1 MEIANSIAI
10 ITGAARGIGAAIA
23 EKMLGNGANVVISDI
38 DELALGETEARL
50 RELFPGKVI
59 AKAGD
64 AADRAD
70 IATLIDLAENN
81 FGSVDFYFANAGAV
95 VGEGLEA
102 TEEQWDFAF
111 DLNLR
116 AHVRAAK
123 LLIPKWLERGRGY
136 FFSTASAAGLLTQI
150 GSPTYA
156 TSKHA
161 AVAFAE
167 WLRVTYADQGIRVST
182 LCPMGVD
189 TDLLNIEGSIAI
201 KAVKSAGSVL
211 TPESVAD
218 DVIAAIGTEQFLV
231 LPHAEVGDFF
241 AHKANNYDSWL
252 NAMVKYRQSL
262 GS

>member
-1 MEIANSIAI
+1 MKIQDSTAI
-10 ITGAARGIGAAIA
+10 VTGAARGIGAAIA
-23 EKMLGNGANVVISDI
+23 ERMLVNGAKVVISDI
-38 DELALGETEARL
+38 DESELGQTEAGLLALYPE
-50 RELFPGKVI
+50 KVI

-64 AADRAD
+64 AANRSD
-70 IATLIDLAENN
+70 IATLIELAEQN
-81 FGSVDFYFANAGAV
+81 FGPVDFYFANAGAV

-116 AHVRAAK
+116 AHVRAAQ
-123 LLIPKWLERGRGY
+123 LLIPKWLERQKGY

-161 AVAFAE
+161 AIAFAE

-201 KAVKSAGSVL
+201 AAVKSAGAVL
-211 TPESVAD
+211 SADAVAD
-218 DVIAAIGTEQFLV
+218 EVIAAINTEKFLV

-262 GS
+262 ES

>member
-1 MEIANSIAI
+1 MEILDSTAI

-23 EKMLGNGANVVISDI
+23 ERMLASGAAVVISDI
-38 DELALGETEARL
+38 DAPALDRTEARL
-50 RELFPGKVI
+50 RALYPNKVV

-64 AADRAD
+64 AADRSD
-70 IATLIDLAENN
+70 IVALIDLAENN
-81 FGSVDFYFANAGAV
+81 FGLVDFYFANAGAV
-95 VGEGLEA
+95 VGEGLDA
-102 TEEQWDFAF
+102 SEEQWDFAF

-116 AHVRAAK
+116 AHVRAAQ
-123 LLIPKWLERGRGY
+123 LLIPKWLERQKGY

-161 AVAFAE
+161 AIAFAE
-167 WLRVTYADQGIRVST
+167 WLRVTYGDRGIRVST

-201 KAVKSAGSVL
+201 KAVKSAGAVVSA
-211 TPESVAD
+211 EDVAEE
-218 DVIAAIGTEQFLV
+218 VIKAIGTEQFLV
-231 LPHAEVGDFF
+231 LPHPEVGDFF

-252 NAMVKYRQSL
+252 SSMTKYRQSIEN
-262 GS
+262 

>member
-1 MEIANSIAI
+1 MEILDSTSIV
-10 ITGAARGIGAAIA
+10 TGAARGIGAAIA
-23 EKMLGNGANVVISDI
+23 ERMLANGSAVVISDI
-38 DELALGETEARL
+38 DEQTLKQTEAQL
-50 RELFPGKVI
+50 RELYPNKVI

-64 AADRAD
+64 AAERSN
-70 IATLIDLAENN
+70 IASLIDLAESN
-81 FGSVDFYFANAGAV
+81 FGPVDFYFANAGAV

-102 TEEQWDFAF
+102 NEEQWDLAF

-116 AHVRAAK
+116 AHVRAAQ
-123 LLIPKWLERGRGY
+123 LLVPGWLERKKGY

-167 WLRVTYADQGIRVST
+167 WLRVTYGDRGIRVST

-189 TDLLNIEGSIAI
+189 TDLLSIEGSIAI
-201 KAVKSAGSVL
+201 KAVKSAGAVVSA
-211 TPESVAD
+211 TAVAEE
-218 DVIAAIGTEQFLV
+218 VIAAIGTGQFLV
-231 LPHAEVGDFF
+231 LPHAEVGNYF

-252 NAMVKYRQSL
+252 NSMVKYRQSL
-262 GS
+262 ES